1 MSRKSRHELMY
12 TGFTWIII
20 AVITFQTILK
30 DIVLSTGGMYYP
42 SLGIGFLFLVA
53 VAIFTFSKTILIKK
67 GVLFKDGLYIS
78 SRFLEIIFIHIA
90 MVLLG
95 IDKGA
100 GIILIFLILITSLYK
115 GRRFSLTLTGFAFL
129 LNISL
134 HILSIKESNAIMD
147 DLGGLLPNIVLFY
160 LALFLISILCS
171 RFYSDSH
178 ESEQQNKKLFMELA
192 NRYDQVAVAREEIKS
207 QNDKLKDTNYKLED
221 ANKRLMTSLAEL
233 FTLQQIT
240 QAISSILD
248 INELLKKVNDI
259 IIGVMGVSGSTI
271 IRYDEKR
278 GRLKVHTT
286 NITKRGGLITLNDN
300 VNCEILIEAL
310 MDGNPI
316 IESNANADKYP
327 FIEDRGVKSLICVPL
342 ITKSQRFGLVLVEHK
357 YLDAFDE
364 NNVRLL
370 NIIGQQVGIAMENVE
385 LYQRMHELATVDSLT
400 GVYNRLYFQDKF
412 KEEFESAQKNKY
424 ELSVAL
430 LDIDH
435 FKRFNDTYGHLF
447 GDKVLKR
454 IATIIKNSLRSG
466 DIIARYGGEEF
477 VMILPRAGIKEAYY
491 KVERLRGHIA
501 KTKIRDGEVAS
512 SVTVSFGVSSYPEFS
527 SSESE
532 LLKMA
537 DDALYVAK
545 NSGRNCVKVAGEAPT
560 V

>member
-1 MSRKSRHELMY
+1 M
-12 TGFTWIII
+12 
-20 AVITFQTILK
+20 
-30 DIVLSTGGMYYP
+30 
-42 SLGIGFLFLVA
+42 
-53 VAIFTFSKTILIKK
+53 
-67 GVLFKDGLYIS
+67 
-78 SRFLEIIFIHIA
+78 
-90 MVLLG
+90 
-95 IDKGA
+95 
-100 GIILIFLILITSLYK
+100 
-115 GRRFSLTLTGFAFL
+115 
-129 LNISL
+129 
-134 HILSIKESNAIMD
+134 
-147 DLGGLLPNIVLFY
+147 PNIVLFY

-385 LYQRMHELATVDSLT
+385 VYQRMHELATVDRLT
-400 GVYNRLYFQDKF
+400 GVYTRIYFKDKF
-412 KEEFESAQKNKY
+412 KEEFESAQKTNMNY
-424 ELSVAL
+424 L
-430 LDIDH
+430 
-435 FKRFNDTYGHLF
+435 
-447 GDKVLKR
+447 
-454 IATIIKNSLRSG
+454 
-466 DIIARYGGEEF
+466 
-477 VMILPRAGIKEAYY
+477 
-491 KVERLRGHIA
+491 
-501 KTKIRDGEVAS
+501 
-512 SVTVSFGVSSYPEFS
+512 
-527 SSESE
+527 
-532 LLKMA
+532 
-537 DDALYVAK
+537 
-545 NSGRNCVKVAGEAPT
+545 
-560 V
+560 